1 MEYIKEL
8 KKTLS
13 DTLLKPTDTASKLF
27 RVFILALP
35 VLVYVVLVFI
45 DNSKGERVVH
55 PSSVLEHL
63 GVLVFSYVLVYA
75 ILLSLIW
82 IMILAESGKLDPMTR
97 TVSEFFGFPAEGPR
111 FKRMKALAKYLKHQ
125 TPSLTWICDQMRVVK
140 ELEMQAATL
149 QAYTPRFL
157 AKYTAA
163 RNTQRSLSDLSRF
176 ETYTRSTSA
185 YAEALA
191 FANEKFETTCPGS
204 SKDET
209 LVYFSVSGRLSSMF
223 ESVLISR
230 HLVAGDD
237 PLDLDPQWTA
247 QWHEYRLVGDTY
259 DFVALV
265 CAPRWLY
272 EIRLGHVSE
281 KEPDYLYRITE
292 TYPASA
298 TYKDTV
304 SNLWDE
310 DRWGMYHQPLRLV
323 KAAQRLDRNR
333 RGGHEYWVP

>member
-1 MEYIKEL
+1 MEYIQEL

-13 DTLLKPTDTASKLF
+13 STLLKPTDTASKLF
-27 RVFILALP
+27 RVFILVMPAF
-35 VLVYVVLVFI
+35 VYAVLVFI
-45 DNSKGERVVH
+45 DDSKGERVVY
-55 PSSVLEHL
+55 PSNMFEHL
-63 GVLVFSYVLVYA
+63 GVLVSSYILMYAVVVLF
-75 ILLSLIW
+75 IW
-82 IMILAESGKLDPMTR
+82 FMILAESGKLDPMTR

-111 FKRMKALAKYLKHQ
+111 FKRMKALTKYLKHQ

-140 ELEMQAATL
+140 ELEMQASAL
-149 QAYTPRFL
+149 KAYTPRFL

-176 ETYTRSTSA
+176 EAYTRSTSA
-185 YAEALA
+185 YTEAFA
-191 FANEKFETTCPGS
+191 FANEKFETTYPGS
-204 SKDET
+204 TKDET

-259 DFVALV
+259 DFAALV
-265 CAPRWLY
+265 CAPLWLY
-272 EIRLGHVSE
+272 KIRIGHVSE
-281 KEPDYLYRITE
+281 KEPDYLFRITE
-292 TYPASA
+292 THPASA

-304 SNLWDE
+304 SNLWDK

-323 KAAQRLDRNR
+323 KAAKRLDRNR
-333 RGGHEYWVP
+333 RGGHEYWVS